1 MSSPGTK
8 WHRFD
13 KGPSTIEATQLNQPF
28 EQERWF
34 REPLRMKPPET
45 ACRQCGTKT
54 FKLVCPNCWPIQTVA
69 VTCATCGHVR
79 GYLDENTP
87 GRMFEDGSR
96 REVPEREMVIRHR
109 VAHRTY
115 QPDEQREL
123 AIQGLKQGIELAQ
136 VAEDLG
142 LTPEYVHAIGVNEGL
157 VKPSMAENVAALANE
172 GKTPLEIASKLGI
185 TRRYAA
191 MLRRDAG
198 LPRPETRGDEM
209 RRRYQAGERPSDIA
223 RSMGVGPSNVS
234 QAIRRLKN

>member
-13 KGPSTIEATQLNQPF
+13 KGPSTIEATQLVPQD
-28 EQERWF
+28 RA
-34 REPLRMKPPET
+34 

-69 VTCATCGHVR
+69 VTCATCGRVR

-142 LTPEYVHAIGVNEGL
+142 LTPEYVHAIGVNEGI
-157 VKPSMAENVAALANE
+157 VKPSLAEKVVALVGE
-172 GKTPLEIASKLGI
+172 GKTDLAVASKLGI
-185 TRRYAA
+185 SRNYVSQLRRRAKLPKRKRPTPVRDEIQRRY
-191 MLRRDAG
+191 L
-198 LPRPETRGDEM
+198 
-209 RRRYQAGERPSDIA
+209 AGERQCDIA
-223 RSMGVGPSNVS
+223 RALEISGCQVS
-234 QAIRRLKN
+234 IALRPLRN